1 MSKVSNTDQTVCR
14 CKFKSKTTFPSA
26 DSEEMDKMLNNNN
39 NNNNEKIESKKCNNR
54 P

>member
-1 MSKVSNTDQTVCR
+1 MSKVSNTDRTVCR

-39 NNNNEKIESKKCNNR
+39 NEKIESKKCNNR